1 MCCNK
6 QSATLSN
13 KIVVTLIQIR
23 WQAFYRLIIQSRKER
38 SQTEEISL
46 KFNCACA
53 VLLISFNKHTQNS

>member
-38 SQTEEISL
+38 SQTEEDFL
-46 KFNCACA
+46 KIQLCLCCIA
-53 VLLISFNKHTQNS
+53 NKF